1 MGTKSMLNIVFKAF
15 FGIFYILLNV
25 YSFLRKAFM
34 GTFYNLCEYISY
46 FSNNIPNNLTNNK

>member
-15 FGIFYILLNV
+15 FGIFYILLIV